1 MEYLSLISAL
11 VGALIG
17 SISSIVTL
25 AVQSHYQTK
34 RELKKLAVEVALKDF
49 VLRAESK
56 SKLLPPQPM
65 PLLINYYDRI
75 IDLVSRGQ
83 LTPEGLRQIMYRNA
97 ELGDMLTK
105 VSQDWD
111 SARGRPRSEGEA

>member
-1 MEYLSLISAL
+1 MENLSLISGL

-17 SISSIVTL
+17 SISSIITL
-25 AVQSHYQTK
+25 VVQSHYQTK
-34 RELKKLAVEVALKDF
+34 RELKKLAIEVAFKDF

-56 SKLLPPQPM
+56 SEMLPPTSM

-83 LTPEGLRQIMYRNA
+83 LTPEHMGQIMYQNA
-97 ELGDMLTK
+97 KLGDMIKK
-105 VSQDWD
+105 VSNDWD
-111 SARGRPRSEGEA
+111 SAKGQPRSEEDA